1 LSKPAIQ
8 WNERLALP
16 KPGWGAAKTERA
28 TSRRAAGPDAMDSFE
43 QSKNLRAIE
52 AAATEGPVAL
62 RHFARTLE
70 GFSGSNPAGVT
81 EG

>member
-1 LSKPAIQ
+1 
-8 WNERLALP
+8 
-16 KPGWGAAKTERA
+16 
-28 TSRRAAGPDAMDSFE
+28 MDSFE